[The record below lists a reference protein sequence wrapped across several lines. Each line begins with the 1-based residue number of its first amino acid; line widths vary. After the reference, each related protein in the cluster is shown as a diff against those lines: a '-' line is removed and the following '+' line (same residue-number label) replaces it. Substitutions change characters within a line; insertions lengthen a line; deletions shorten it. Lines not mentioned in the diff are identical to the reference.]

1 MKGVSVNL
9 PEGYEGVV
17 FRANDEIARELM
29 IVQIER
35 RRGHNQKRED
45 GDGKRKSSPSMRMW
59 I

>member
-1 MKGVSVNL
+1 MKDVSANL

-29 IVQIER
+29 IVRIER
-35 RRGHNQKRED
+35 RRGHNQKGGD
-45 GDGKRKSSPSMRMW
+45 GDGKWKSSPSMRTW